1 MMMRGR
7 YAGVR
12 STALLAMMLACAPH
26 GAAADA
32 DYPRKPLRIVVPYT
46 PGGGIDFIARMIAQG
61 INGPLGQQVIVDNRP
76 GGSTVIGADAVAKA
90 APDGYTLLVTSHS
103 THAFLPNT
111 GRKLPF
117 DADRDFAPV
126 SLLVSQP
133 FVLVVH
139 PSLPARNV
147 QQLIAIAKKRPGDLT
162 YSSSGIGTGTHL
174 SGELLGALAKIEIR
188 HIPYKGGAQSFTELA
203 GGHVSMS
210 FGSMPSALPYVKAGK
225 VRMIAVTGLKRSLA
239 APELATIAESGV
251 PGYQFTAW
259 SALHVPGGTAKPIID
274 ILNREVVKLLNRP
287 DVKERLMPLGYDI
300 EASTPYELRDY
311 IGKERATY
319 AKLMRM
325 TGLDKP

>member
-1 MMMRGR
+1 MRTFAGCRRAIGR
-7 YAGVR
+7 FAPM
-12 STALLAMMLACAPH
+12 AALACAPH
-26 GAAADA
+26 AIAADA
-32 DYPRKPLRIVVPYT
+32 TYPVKTVRIVVPYT
-46 PGGGIDFIARMIAQG
+46 PGGGIDFIGRILAQELG
-61 INGPLGQQVIVDNRP
+61 KSLGQQVIVDNRP
-76 GGSTVIGADAVAKA
+76 GASTLVGADIVAKA
-90 APDGYTLLVTSHS
+90 PPDGYTLLVTSHS

-117 DADRDFAPV
+117 DPDKDFTPV

-139 PSLPARNV
+139 PSLPVRHV
-147 QQLIAIAKKRPGDLT
+147 QQLIAVARQRPGDLT

-174 SGELLGALAKIEIR
+174 SGELLSHLAKIDIR

-210 FGSMPSALPYVKAGK
+210 FGSMPSAMPYVKARK
-225 VRMIAVTGLKRSLA
+225 VRMIAVTGLKRSPA
-239 APELATIAESGV
+239 APELPTIAESGV

-259 SALHVPGGTAKPIID
+259 SALYAPGQTPQHIVDRLNQEVVAA
-274 ILNREVVKLLNRP
+274 LNRVE
-287 DVKERLMPLGYDI
+287 VKERLISLGYDI
-300 EASTPYELRDY
+300 EASTPGELRAH

-319 AKLMRM
+319 AGLMRM

>member
-1 MMMRGR
+1 MTMMMRGR

-12 STALLAMMLACAPH
+12 STALFAMALTCAPH

-32 DYPRKPLRIVVPYT
+32 EYPRKPLRIVVPYT

-133 FVLVVH
+133 FVLV
-139 PSLPARNV
+139 
-147 QQLIAIAKKRPGDLT
+147 
-162 YSSSGIGTGTHL
+162 
-174 SGELLGALAKIEIR
+174 
-188 HIPYKGGAQSFTELA
+188 
-203 GGHVSMS
+203 
-210 FGSMPSALPYVKAGK
+210 
-225 VRMIAVTGLKRSLA
+225 
-239 APELATIAESGV
+239 
-251 PGYQFTAW
+251 
-259 SALHVPGGTAKPIID
+259 
-274 ILNREVVKLLNRP
+274 
-287 DVKERLMPLGYDI
+287 
-300 EASTPYELRDY
+300 
-311 IGKERATY
+311 
-319 AKLMRM
+319 
-325 TGLDKP
+325 